1 MARQERAERT
11 RRRILDAAAAVFDE
25 HGFSGAS
32 LSDILARAGVTKGA
46 LYFHFSSKE
55 ELAKVLVEEQFAL
68 EDGLEAREDVGLQ
81 TAIDL
86 CHEMAHNLRTSVR
99 VRAGMRLVVESNFTA
114 PIPNTYRRWIDTM
127 AVWITTA
134 QERGDLRANLDPH
147 RVANW
152 VSASFLGVWSQSEV
166 LTGMADIHE
175 RVTDLWTFALPGLVP
190 PRRHAR
196 FQPAG
201 TAGYGAV
208 A

>member
-55 ELAKVLVEEQFAL
+55 ELAKVLVEEQFTL
-68 EDGLEAREDVGLQ
+68 EPLFVDREDVGIQ
-81 TAIDL
+81 TTIDL
-86 CHEMAHNLRTSVR
+86 CHEMGHNLRTSVR

-114 PIPNTYRRWIDTM
+114 PIPNTYHRWIDLMTM
-127 AVWITTA
+127 WMAAA
-134 QERGDLRANLDPH
+134 QDRGDLRANLEPH

-152 VSASFLGVWSQSEV
+152 VSGSFLGVWSQSDV
-166 LTGMADIHE
+166 LTGMADIHD
-175 RVTDLWTFALPGLVP
+175 RITDLWTFALPGLVP

-196 FQPAG
+196 FVPSG

>member
-1 MARQERAERT
+1 VARQERAERT
-11 RRRILDAAAAVFDE
+11 RGRILDAAAAVFDE
-25 HGFSGAS
+25 RGFSGAS

-55 ELAKVLVEEQFAL
+55 DLAKYLVEEQFSL
-68 EDGLEAREDVGLQ
+68 QNLFGDREDTGLQ

-99 VRAGMRLVVESNFTA
+99 VRAGMRLVVEANFTA
-114 PIPNTYRRWIDTM
+114 PVPNTYRRWIDLVTTWM
-127 AVWITTA
+127 TTA
-134 QERGDLRANLDPH
+134 QDRGDLRANLEPY

-152 VSASFLGVWSQSEV
+152 VSATFLGVWSQSEV

-175 RVTDLWTFALPGLVP
+175 RITDMWQFALPGLVP

-196 FQPAG
+196 FLPSG